1 MTAPVSPPPL
11 TSPPASAPDS
21 SDSTTFE
28 PRADAWVSWMKA
40 FFTADVPAFLSNC
53 YTNAVSA
60 FESAS
65 DASGSATTASAAATA
80 AEAAL
85 SAVSGAIGLNTV
97 AVTGTSQ
104 AAVTSNLYVLQNAAA
119 TTVTLPAS
127 PVAGN
132 VVAVLVANGRIDN
145 VIARNGKQIQGLA
158 EDLKLDNASAS
169 VLLRYV
175 DATSQWR
182 LV

>member
-1 MTAPVSPPPL
+1 MTITALPTPPTRQDPS
-11 TSPPASAPDS
+11 TFAS
-21 SDSTTFE
+21 
-28 PRADAWVSWMKA
+28 RGDAFMA
-40 FFTADVPAFLSNC
+40 ALPAFVTEANALATDVNAKQAACSLSE
-53 YTNAVSA
+53 TNASN
-60 FESAS
+60 
-65 DASGSATTASAAATA
+65 SATTASAAAAA
-80 AEAAL
+80 AEYAL